1 MSIQNEKTLE
11 AHQKVAKNY
20 LTSTKLAT
28 STYKE
33 NAIRTKKEL
42 QDFIKKTFK

>member
-11 AHQKVAKNY
+11 AYQKVAKNY
-20 LTSTKLAT
+20 LASTKLAT

-33 NAIRTKKEL
+33 KAIRAKKEL
-42 QDFIKKTFK
+42 QNFIKESFK